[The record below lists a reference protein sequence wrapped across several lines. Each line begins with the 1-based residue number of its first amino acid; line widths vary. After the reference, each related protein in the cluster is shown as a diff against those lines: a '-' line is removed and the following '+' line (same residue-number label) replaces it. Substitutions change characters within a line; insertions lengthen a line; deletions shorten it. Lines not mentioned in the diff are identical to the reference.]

1 MEKAGQMKMGYL
13 DWVFMIFFWMN
24 PAWTDKLIIVAHRE
38 RRRDC
43 SFADKK
49 YITEGWESR

>member
-24 PAWTDKLIIVAHRE
+24 PAWTDKLIIAAHRE
-38 RRRDC
+38 QRRDRL
-43 SFADKK
+43 SAD
-49 YITEGWESR
+49 T